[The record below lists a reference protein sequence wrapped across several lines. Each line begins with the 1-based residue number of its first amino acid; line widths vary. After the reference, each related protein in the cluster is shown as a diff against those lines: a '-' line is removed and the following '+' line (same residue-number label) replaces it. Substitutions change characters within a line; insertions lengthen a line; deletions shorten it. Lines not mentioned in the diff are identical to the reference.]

1 MATRP
6 PLTPAEREHIYRAKL
21 RGCTFHEI
29 AAELNCSLETVRK
42 WWRHAREQGRS
53 ALALTQ
59 RGRPPTGILSHFAP
73 AVITHALALKRANP
87 RWGPNR
93 VRVEL
98 QQEQALYGFALP
110 SRSRLALLFKTECP
124 ECVGVRRPKRPAA
137 PQPARP
143 SAVHECWQLDMQ
155 EGIYLA
161 NGCVATICTIRDVVG
176 AAILASQAFD
186 VTNGRRYRKLNWQ
199 EVRQVI
205 RSACTRWET
214 LPDAIQTDNEVC
226 LAGQPTDPAPSQL
239 TLWLIGLGVVHRF
252 SRPGQP
258 TDQAQIERTHRTL
271 DNFAHLLDR
280 PPDLA
285 TLQQRL
291 DLEREQYNQWFPSRA
306 SDCGGRPPL
315 LAHPELCHPRRP
327 YRVEWE
333 RELFNVQHLYDYLA
347 TIELTRKVTQVG
359 QIQLGGRSV
368 GIGRAYARQ
377 TVTVRC
383 DADARQWVVST
394 EDGAEVARLP
404 IQGVDVTTLSG
415 VRDEPLMG
423 GEPIQLTLP
432 CFVA

>member
-6 PLTPAEREHIYRAKL
+6 PLTPAERQHIYRAKL
-21 RGCTFHEI
+21 RGCTLPEI

-42 WWRHAREQGRS
+42 WWRHAREHGRS

-73 AVITHALALKRANP
+73 SVITHALALKRANP
-87 RWGPNR
+87 RWGPDR

-98 QQEQALYGFALP
+98 QHQQALYGLALP

-124 ECVGVRRPKRPAA
+124 ECVGLRRPKQPPVPAPSRPT
-137 PQPARP
+137 
-143 SAVHECWQLDMQ
+143 AVHECWQLDMQ
-155 EGIYLA
+155 EGIHLA
-161 NGCVATICTIRDVVG
+161 NGRVATICTIRDVVG
-176 AAILASQAFD
+176 AAILTSQAFD
-186 VTNGRRYRKLNWQ
+186 VTNGRRYRKLRWQ

-205 RSACTRWET
+205 RNACTGWET

-226 LAGQPTDPAPSQL
+226 LAGQPSDPLPSQL

-252 SRPGQP
+252 SRPRQP

-271 DNFAHLLDR
+271 SNFAHLLDR
-280 PPDLA
+280 LPDLA

-291 DLEREQYNQWFPSRA
+291 DLEREQYNHWFPSRA
-306 SDCGGRPPL
+306 SDCARRPPL
-315 LAHPELCHPRRP
+315 VAHPELKQGRRP

-333 RELFNVQHLYDYLA
+333 RQLFNEQQVYDYLA
-347 TIELTRKVTQVG
+347 TIGLSRKVTQVG

-368 GIGRAYARQ
+368 GVGRAYAGQ
-377 TVTVRC
+377 TVTVGC
-383 DADARQWVVST
+383 DPVARQWVVRM
-394 EDGAEVARLP
+394 EDGTEVARLP
-404 IQGVDVTTLSG
+404 IQGVDMTTLSG
-415 VRDEPLMG
+415 ISDEPLM
-423 GEPIQLTLP
+423 EPSPIQLTLP